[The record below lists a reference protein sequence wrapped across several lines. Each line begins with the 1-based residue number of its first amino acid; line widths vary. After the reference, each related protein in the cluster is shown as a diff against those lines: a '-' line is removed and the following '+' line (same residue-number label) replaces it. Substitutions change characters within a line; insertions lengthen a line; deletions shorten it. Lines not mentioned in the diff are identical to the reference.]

1 MTAGVAPP
9 VQPGSWPLLSVQG
22 LAARFGPLRALD
34 HVDLC
39 LRPGELVALAG
50 ENGAGKTTLVRCIS
64 GDMAPAAG
72 EILLADRPV
81 PADPAA
87 VLRRGVAVVWQDLA
101 LCDNLDIAANIL
113 LGRERRWFLLSD
125 TRERAAAGGILRAL
139 GIPLDD
145 PSRAVR
151 TLSRGQRQL
160 LAVAR
165 AMSWKPQLL
174 ILDEPTASLGVTETA
189 QVEGLITSLR
199 LQGTTILM
207 VSHDVEQMFRL
218 ADRIVVLR
226 HGRVAGDVRT
236 DSGHPDE
243 VTALI
248 SGQPVDSSARRQL
261 TRLHGLAD
269 RLASADPSSSL
280 SLILSALGAALGT
293 ERLCIHL
300 LERPDTLVCAA
311 SLGVPPTLLA
321 SWSRLGYGPA
331 GGPVGLAAATAEVV
345 VDDNVRASAA
355 WAPFRE
361 VAREAKISSSWA
373 VPVLGPS
380 GLIGV
385 ITVFRPVAG
394 RPQRDELDLVSVYA
408 GYAASAV
415 ERDRLLD
422 QVTARNRVL
431 ETIREMLETLA
442 GPIPVAEG
450 LAVALRALRRGLQAD
465 EVALLSQ
472 PPGGTPRSRAHA
484 GSHRPGQPSPPMA
497 DTASR
502 ALAVAQHD
510 GRARSTEGGR
520 RLTVTFPAPGG
531 PAVLVASWAGRRATA
546 DAVALMED
554 AAHSLRL
561 ALERE
566 AAALAH
572 EEAATLRRSQE
583 LQRSFLSRLS
593 HELRTPLTAIRG
605 YATSLLQTDVTWDAA
620 SQDRFLGRISAESA
634 RLGRLVGDLLDFSA
648 IESGILRLHHDWCDI
663 ALVLEAAVA
672 CLPQPGASMIEVTCH
687 PALPTIWADHDR
699 LEQVFV
705 NLLDNA
711 IRHNPPGTQVSV
723 TAEPGRGGEVVIGV
737 SDDGSGLPP
746 DLATAPFEPK
756 RRGHSASAGAGLG
769 LSIAYGIVV
778 AHGGQIRPRRPAG
791 GTSFEIRLPVEAP
804 GRPGGPPP
812 ADGAAPDGARPD
824 RARPDG
830 AAPDRATPERATPV
844 AAAPGRPTPTDDARA
859 GGATRPVGAVLAT
872 NGRAGGA
879 VGLNDAEGTASLAA
893 HDAAI
898 GNDAAM
904 GKRAGNGRS
913 GRVPGPSR
921 PARGARL
928 ADPAGARRPGGTG
941 DDPAPGPGS

>member
-50 ENGAGKTTLVRCIS
+50 ENGAGKTTLVRCIA

-101 LCDNLDIAANIL
+101 LCDNLDIAANML

-125 TRERAAAGGILRAL
+125 TRQRAAAGGILRAL

-236 DSGHPDE
+236 GSGHPDE

-311 SLGVPPTLLA
+311 SLGLPPPLLA
-321 SWSRLGYGPA
+321 SWSRLGYGPG

-385 ITVFRPVAG
+385 ITVFRPAAG
-394 RPQRDELDLVSVYA
+394 RPQRGELDLVSVYA

-465 EVALLSQ
+465 EVALLTQ
-472 PPGGTPRSRAHA
+472 PPGGAPRSRAHA

-497 DTASR
+497 DTAAR

-583 LQRSFLSRLS
+583 LQRSFLTRLS

-663 ALVLEAAVA
+663 ALVLEAAIA

-687 PALPTIWADHDR
+687 RALPAVWADHDR

-705 NLLDNA
+705 NMLDNA
-711 IRHNPPGTQVSV
+711 IRHNPPGTRVSV

-746 DLATAPFEPK
+746 DLAAPFEPK

-769 LSIAYGIVV
+769 LSIAHGIVV
-778 AHGGQIRPRRPAG
+778 AHGGQIRPRRPAK
-791 GTSFEIRLPVEAP
+791 GTRFEIRLPVEAA
-804 GRPGGPPP
+804 GGAGGNPP
-812 ADGAAPDGARPD
+812 AYGATPD
-824 RARPDG
+824 RAAPADD
-830 AAPDRATPERATPV
+830 AALARGATPGADT
-844 AAAPGRPTPTDDARA
+844 ALA
-859 GGATRPVGAVLAT
+859 GGATRGADAVPAANGAT
-872 NGRAGGA
+872 GSAAGGNGA
-879 VGLNDAEGTASLAA
+879 RGAGPASLAA

-898 GNDAAM
+898 GKDAAM

-913 GRVPGPSR
+913 GRPPGQPR
-921 PARGARL
+921 PARAARP
-928 ADPAGARRPGGTG
+928 ADPAGAGGPAAPAMT
-941 DDPAPGPGS
+941 PAPGPDHDV